1 MEYLG
6 KLLTQQA
13 CFRISWNA
21 LGCLAECS
29 RPPKIATLGSLKI
42 INFGVPERP
51 GGVKI
56 DPQRRLGPIL
66 EPLQLLEASWSGLG
80 GLLERSWTA
89 LGLEKS
95 ALERLLAAPRGIPRE
110 VSAILK
116 AKRLPKRSPGGSQI
130 GSRRRLQLKRAK
142 SQNLEDVSRNSL
154 IFKVPG
160 PPFGSKNG
168 TKTGS
173 QSQHRR

>member
-1 MEYLG
+1 MSCRVLQATKKCYLG
-6 KLLTQQA
+6 A
-13 CFRISWNA
+13 PENH
-21 LGCLAECS
+21 
-29 RPPKIATLGSLKI
+29 
-42 INFGVPERP
+42 NFEVPERP
-51 GGVKI
+51 GEVKI
-56 DPQRRLGPIL
+56 GPRRRLGPIL
-66 EPLQLLEASWSGLG
+66 EPLQLLEASCSGLG

-110 VSAILK
+110 LSSILS
-116 AKRLPKRSPGGSQI
+116 AKRLQKRSPGESQI

-154 IFKVPG
+154 FFKVPG

-173 QSQHRR
+173 QSQH